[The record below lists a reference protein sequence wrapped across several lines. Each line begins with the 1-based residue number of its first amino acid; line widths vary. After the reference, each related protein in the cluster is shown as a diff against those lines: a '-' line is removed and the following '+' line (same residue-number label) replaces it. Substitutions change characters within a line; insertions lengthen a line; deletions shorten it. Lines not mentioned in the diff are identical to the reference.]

1 MLYLM
6 ADDFTILSIDI
17 DKALYLEMHN
27 RSNVSVSVIINENK
41 WLAVNAD
48 AWLNAFYSCWNDHVT
63 FGHKID

>member
-1 MLYLM
+1 M
-6 ADDFTILSIDI
+6 AYGFTIVSIDI
-17 DKALYLEMHN
+17 DKALYLEMLN
-27 RSNVSVSVIINENK
+27 RSNVSVSVKINENK